1 MEIKYHLTEEDYLH
15 FNLFHIKNSKTT
27 SRALSMQRFLT
38 PIFFLILSYILSVFL
53 DEPFLGL
60 FIIFFILSILW
71 IIFYPK
77 YFYSLIIRQV
87 KKMIKEGRNDGLLG
101 DHHMIMTE
109 EEIVDSTANSET
121 KVTWSGIEMFKEDD
135 DYFYLYN
142 SSVSA
147 YILPKR
153 ALKDVEEIKNY
164 IQSKKEDVPKR

>member
-1 MEIKYHLTEEDYLH
+1 
-15 FNLFHIKNSKTT
+15 
-27 SRALSMQRFLT
+27 
-38 PIFFLILSYILSVFL
+38 
-53 DEPFLGL
+53 
-60 FIIFFILSILW
+60 
-71 IIFYPK
+71 
-77 YFYSLIIRQV
+77 
-87 KKMIKEGRNDGLLG
+87 
-101 DHHMIMTE
+101 MIMTE

>member
-1 MEIKYHLTEEDYLH
+1 MEIKYYLTEEDYLH

-27 SRALSMQRFLT
+27 SRALNMQRFLT
-38 PIFFLILSYILSVFL
+38 PIFFLILSYILSAFL
-53 DEPFLGL
+53 DEPFIGL

-153 ALKDVEEIKNY
+153 ALNDVEEIKNF
-164 IQSKKEDVPKR
+164 IQSKKENVPKG